1 MAEQLALDKAWAEAA
16 RRCREQAG
24 TTPNQWLH
32 HSRVRRAQY
41 LLETTSRSIEQIGEE
56 AGFGSATT
64 FREVFQRTLATSP
77 QMYRRAFQTR
87 IPPTPAT

>member
-1 MAEQLALDKAWAEAA
+1 MVEKVALDKAWAEAA

-64 FREVFQRTLATSP
+64 FRELFQRTLATSP
-77 QMYRRAFQTR
+77 HMYRRAFQSR
-87 IPPTPAT
+87 MPAAPAT